1 MEANSKLNSGSTECK
16 FACSEIRKYVKK
28 YFCISNSKIIK
39 RANNV
44 YL

>member
-1 MEANSKLNSGSTECK
+1 MEANSKLNSENTECK
-16 FACSEIRKYVKK
+16 FAYSEIRKHVKK
-28 YFCISNSKIIK
+28 YFYISNSKIMK